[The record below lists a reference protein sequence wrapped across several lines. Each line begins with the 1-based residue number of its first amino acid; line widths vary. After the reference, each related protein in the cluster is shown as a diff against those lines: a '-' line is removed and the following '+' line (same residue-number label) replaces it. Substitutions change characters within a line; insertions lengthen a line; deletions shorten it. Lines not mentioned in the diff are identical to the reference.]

1 MIKKNTNKKK
11 FRQNKNKDNRPI
23 LDENTIKDKRNI
35 DYDKDKPP
43 HWQSPYIIVIVII
56 SIVKEDKIKEELR
69 VLIKQ
74 GKEEGYILTSSLN
87 NVISSYAVADQDYV
101 KQSLVKMK
109 IH

>member
-1 MIKKNTNKKK
+1 M
-11 FRQNKNKDNRPI
+11 
-23 LDENTIKDKRNI
+23 
-35 DYDKDKPP
+35 
-43 HWQSPYIIVIVII
+43 
-56 SIVKEDKIKEELR
+56 KEDKIKEELR

-109 IH
+109 IQIIDSKELYDEYKYLSGEEAIKILQSLSDGSHKAFVKESKNKK

>member
-1 MIKKNTNKKK
+1 
-11 FRQNKNKDNRPI
+11 
-23 LDENTIKDKRNI
+23 
-35 DYDKDKPP
+35 
-43 HWQSPYIIVIVII
+43 
-56 SIVKEDKIKEELR
+56 VKEDKIKEELR

-109 IH
+109 IQIIDSKELYDEYKYLSGEEAIKILQSLSDGSHKAFVKESKNKK